1 MSGLAVTTSK
11 QERPAEQAE
20 ALALAIELGAEYRP
34 RRRRSLAR
42 FIAEEELDAA
52 IAVQAGQPVWRD
64 RAGAEFRWHPNM
76 AIGRLRAL
84 RSGAS
89 DRLLEFAGIRAGDR
103 VLDATLGLGA
113 DAMVFS
119 HAVGPEGCVVGVESS
134 PIIAALVRRGL
145 ATYDHALAEPMRR
158 VRVVGADAEEVLATS
173 ARWDVVYFDP
183 MFDRPLDSPGLTGLR
198 AVADHRPLR
207 AETVQR
213 ARALV
218 SRAVV
223 VKSRAGDESLAALV
237 PARVATTGR
246 VQYAWFAPTE
256 REAEDADVTVG

>member
-1 MSGLAVTTSK
+1 MSRLAVTTSK
-11 QERPAEQAE
+11 HERAAEQAE
-20 ALALAIELGAEYRP
+20 ALALAAELGAEFRP

-42 FIAEEELDAA
+42 FIAEEQLDAA

-84 RSGAS
+84 RSGGT
-89 DRLLEFAGIRAGDR
+89 DRLLEFAAIRPGDR

-113 DAMVFS
+113 DAIVLS
-119 HAVGPEGCVVGVESS
+119 HGVGPEGCLVGVESS

-158 VRVVGADAEEVLATS
+158 VRVIGADGERVLAAP

-183 MFDRPLDSPGLTGLR
+183 MFDQPLDSPGLSGLR
-198 AVADHRPLR
+198 ALADHRPLP

-218 SRAVV
+218 NRAVV
-223 VKSRAGDESLAALV
+223 VKSRAGDEALAAMG
-237 PARVATTGR
+237 PARQVTTGR

-256 REAEDADVTVG
+256 REAEDADVTLG